1 MIARM
6 AMHALSWQAH
16 PRFRYPGGHKS
27 MQQLVYIIAVIVQGT
42 AWGAQFT
49 MLKLAAEGG
58 YGELTVLV
66 IAMFLVSACYFVI
79 LLVRRAPFR
88 LTARSL
94 EFFAITGFLGYALPL
109 AAVLYAAPHLP
120 AGVITLIICFTPMI
134 SIVVALVARTER
146 VSRTRLVAVALGM
159 AAAVMVLAPQ
169 FSLPGLGI
177 LEWMLLVGL
186 VPLCYGIE
194 SIYVDRRWPEG
205 FDIWQVGFGE
215 AAAAMILV
223 APLVI
228 VFGEPWP
235 GLAWTTAEIGIV
247 LFSLIG
253 LVEIVLYFWLINKTG
268 GVLVNFC
275 VFAALFAGIAW
286 GIVIFGERHDMSVW
300 GAAAVLL
307 AAMALL
313 TRETVSKTRAT
324 G

>member
-1 MIARM
+1 MR
-6 AMHALSWQAH
+6 
-16 PRFRYPGGHKS
+16 
-27 MQQLVYIIAVIVQGT
+27 QLVYVFAVIVQGA
-42 AWGAQFT
+42 AWGTQFV

-58 YGELTVLV
+58 YDELTVLF
-66 IAMFLVSACYFVI
+66 IAMFLLSACYFVI
-79 LLVRRAPFR
+79 LLVRRSRFR
-88 LTARSL
+88 LTVKSL
-94 EFFAITGFLGYALPL
+94 EFFAITGLLGYALPL
-109 AAVLYAAPHLP
+109 AATLHAAPHLP
-120 AGVITLIICFTPMI
+120 AGVITLMICFTPVI
-134 SIVVALVARTER
+134 SIAVALLARTER

-169 FSLPGLGI
+169 LSLPELGI

-194 SIYVDRRWPEG
+194 SIYVDRHWPEG

-235 GLAWTTAEIGIV
+235 EPTWTTAEAGIV
-247 LFSLIG
+247 VFSLIG
-253 LVEIVLYFWLINKTG
+253 LVEIVLYFWLINRTG

-275 VFAALFAGIAW
+275 VFAALLAGIAW
-286 GIVIFGERHDMSVW
+286 GIVLFGERHDMAVW
-300 GAAAVLL
+300 GAAALLL

-313 TRETVSKTRAT
+313 ARETINEARKGAR
-324 G
+324 

>member
-16 PRFRYPGGHKS
+16 PRFRDSGGHKS
-27 MQQLVYIIAVIVQGT
+27 MQQLVYITAVIVQGT

-58 YGELTVLV
+58 YGELTVLL
-66 IAMFLVSACYFVI
+66 IAMFLVSSCYFVI
-79 LLVRRAPFR
+79 LLVRRSPFR
-88 LTARSL
+88 LTAKSL
-94 EFFAITGFLGYALPL
+94 EFFAITGFIGYALPL

-146 VSRTRLVAVALGM
+146 VSRTRLVAMVLGM
-159 AAAVMVLAPQ
+159 AAAAMVLAPQ
-169 FSLPGLGI
+169 LSLPGLGV

-194 SIYVDRRWPEG
+194 SIYIDRRWPEG

-253 LVEIVLYFWLINKTG
+253 LVEIVLYFWLINRTG

-313 TRETVSKTRAT
+313 TRETVSKTRVT

>member
-1 MIARM
+1 MR
-6 AMHALSWQAH
+6 
-16 PRFRYPGGHKS
+16 
-27 MQQLVYIIAVIVQGT
+27 QLVYVFAVVVQGT
-42 AWGAQFT
+42 AWGAQFA
-49 MLKLAAEGG
+49 MLKLAAGGG

-66 IAMFLVSACYFVI
+66 IAMFLVSASYFVI
-79 LLVRRAPFR
+79 LLVRRSPFR
-88 LTARSL
+88 LTAKSL

-109 AAVLYAAPHLP
+109 AAVLHAAPHLP
-120 AGVITLIICFTPMI
+120 AGVITLIVCFTPMI
-134 SIVVALVARTER
+134 SIIVALLARTER
-146 VSRTRLVAVALGM
+146 VSRTRLVAVVLGM

-169 FSLPGLGI
+169 LALPGLGV

-235 GLAWTTAEIGIV
+235 GLSWTSAEIGIV

-275 VFAALFAGIAW
+275 VFVALFAGIAW
-286 GIVIFGERHDMSVW
+286 GIVIFGERHDMAVW

-313 TRETVSKTRAT
+313 TRETVKRTEAT

>member
-1 MIARM
+1 MR
-6 AMHALSWQAH
+6 
-16 PRFRYPGGHKS
+16 
-27 MQQLVYIIAVIVQGT
+27 QLVYVFAVIVQGT
-42 AWGAQFT
+42 AWGAQFA

-66 IAMFLVSACYFVI
+66 IAMFLVSASYFVV
-79 LLVRRAPFR
+79 LLVRRSPFR
-88 LTARSL
+88 LTAKSI
-94 EFFAITGFLGYALPL
+94 EFFAITGLLGYALPL

-120 AGVITLIICFTPMI
+120 AGVITLIVCFTPMV
-134 SIVVALVARTER
+134 SIVVALLARTER

-169 FSLPGLGI
+169 LSLPGMGV
-177 LEWMLLVGL
+177 LEWMLLVGF

-215 AAAAMILV
+215 AAAALILV
-223 APLVI
+223 APLLV
-228 VFGEPWP
+228 VAGEPWP

-253 LVEIVLYFWLINKTG
+253 LVEILLYFWLINRTG
-268 GVLVNFC
+268 GVLVNFS

-286 GIVIFGERHDMSVW
+286 GMIIFGERHDMLVW

-313 TRETVSKTRAT
+313 SRETTREARAD